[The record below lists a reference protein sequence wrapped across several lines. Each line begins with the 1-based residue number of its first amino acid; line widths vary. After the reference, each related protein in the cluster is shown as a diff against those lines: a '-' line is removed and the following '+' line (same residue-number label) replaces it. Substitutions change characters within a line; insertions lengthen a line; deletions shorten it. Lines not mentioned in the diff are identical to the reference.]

1 MLVCNNDG
9 WQNIAGEDGQMRLLV
24 RWLINAISLVIVA
37 NFVPGFELHGFGA
50 ALIAAI
56 VFGFVNST
64 LGLVLKILTFPLTI
78 VTFGLFLFVINAIM
92 LKMAAA
98 VTPGFAVHTWSA
110 ALIGAI
116 LLTLISSFLH
126 WLINDNRRTEYRR

>member
-1 MLVCNNDG
+1 
-9 WQNIAGEDGQMRLLV
+9 MRLLV
-24 RWLINAISLVIVA
+24 RWLVNAVSLVIVA
-37 NFVPGFELHGFGA
+37 NFVPGFVLHGFVS

-78 VTFGLFLFVINAIM
+78 VTFGFFLIVINAIM

-98 VTPGFAVHTWSA
+98 VTPGFVVQTWTA

-116 LLTLISSFLH
+116 LLTIISSFLH
-126 WLINDNRRTEYRR
+126 WLVGDTRRMERD